1 MTDLRR
7 HHARH
12 VRNALARRDAPF
24 GEAER
29 RVLGLDAIRAAR
41 AEIETWPGYAPT
53 PLRPL
58 PGLAARLGLG
68 AVLYKDEGQRFGLGS
83 FKALG
88 GAYAVLRLLQRHL
101 RERHGV
107 EADAQDLLAGGHREL
122 AREVTVATATDGNHG
137 RSVAWGAERFGA
149 RCVVYI
155 HEHVSP
161 ARERAIA
168 RYGAEVRR
176 VPGGYD
182 DSVRRCAA
190 DAAANGWRL
199 VADTSAEGGGWEVPS
214 MVMQGYGL
222 LALEALEQ
230 AGGEEAPP
238 FTHAFVQAGVGGLA
252 AAVAAVV
259 WQLLGPG
266 RPRIVVVEPER
277 ADCVFRT
284 VAAGRPTPV
293 PGEADT
299 FMACLAAGEVSP
311 AAWEILRTAADDVLA
326 LPDEAA
332 GSAMRALAGGVGGD
346 RPVVAGES
354 GCAAAAG
361 LVAAALDPAL
371 REALALD
378 SGSRVLV
385 IGSEGATDALT
396 YERTVGRPAEAVEA
410 A

>member
-1 MTDLRR
+1 MDLQRFP
-7 HHARH
+7 ARH
-12 VRNALARRDAPF
+12 VRNALARREAPF

-29 RVLGLDAIRAAR
+29 RILGLDSVAAAR

-58 PGLAARLGLG
+58 PGLAGRLGLA
-68 AVLYKDEGQRFGLGS
+68 AVLYKDEGHRFGLGS

-101 RERHGV
+101 RSWHGI
-107 EADAQDLLAGGHREL
+107 EATAADLLAGRHREA
-122 AREVTVATATDGNHG
+122 AREVTAATATDGNHG
-137 RSVAWGAERFGA
+137 RSVAWGAERFGC

-155 HEHVSP
+155 HEHVSA
-161 ARERAIA
+161 AREAGIA
-168 RYGAEVRR
+168 RYGAEMRR

-199 VADTSAEGGGWEVPS
+199 VADTSTDGGWEVPA
-214 MVMQGYGL
+214 MVMQGYGV
-222 LALEALEQ
+222 LAEEVLEQ
-230 AGGEEAPP
+230 AAGEPP
-238 FTHAFVQAGVGGLA
+238 FTHVLVQAGVGGLA
-252 AAVAAVV
+252 AAVAAVM
-259 WQLLGPG
+259 WQRLGAG
-266 RPRIVVVEPER
+266 RPRTVVVEPDL

-284 VAAGRPTPV
+284 VAAGRPTAV
-293 PGEADT
+293 PGEANT

-311 AAWEILRTAADDVLA
+311 AAWAILKVAADDVLS
-326 LPDEAA
+326 LSDEAA
-332 GSAMRALAGGVGGD
+332 RAAMRALAEGVDGD

-361 LVAAALDPAL
+361 LIAAALDPGL

-378 SGSRVLV
+378 PGSRVLV

-396 YERTVGRPAEAVEA
+396 YERTVGRSAEAVA

>member
-1 MTDLRR
+1 MDLRR
-7 HHARH
+7 FPARH
-12 VRNALARRDAPF
+12 VRNASARREAPF

-58 PGLAARLGLG
+58 PGLAGRLGLG
-68 AVLYKDEGQRFGLGS
+68 AVLYKDEGRRFGLGS

-101 RERHGV
+101 RDRHGV
-107 EADAQDLLAGGHREL
+107 EAGAAELLAGRHRAL

-155 HEHVSP
+155 HEGVSP
-161 ARERAIA
+161 AREEGIA

-190 DAAANGWRL
+190 DAAARGWRL
-199 VADTSAEGGGWEVPS
+199 VADTSADGGWEVPA

-222 LALEALEQ
+222 LAEEALEQ
-230 AGGEEAPP
+230 AAGRAP
-238 FTHAFVQAGVGGLA
+238 FTHVFVQAGVGGLA
-252 AAVAAVV
+252 AAVAAVM
-259 WQLLGPG
+259 WQRLGAG

-332 GSAMRALAGGVGGD
+332 GDAMRALADGVGGD

-361 LVAAALDPAL
+361 LVAAALDPRL
-371 REALALD
+371 RERLD
-378 SGSRVLV
+378 LGRESRILV

-396 YERTVGRPAEAVEA
+396 YERTVGRTAEAVEA

>member
-1 MTDLRR
+1 MDLQRFP
-7 HHARH
+7 ARH
-12 VRNALARRDAPF
+12 VGNALAASRDAPF

-58 PGLAARLGLG
+58 PGLASRLGLG
-68 AVLYKDEGQRFGLGS
+68 AVLYKDEGRRFGLGS

-101 RERHGV
+101 RDRHGI
-107 EADAQDLLAGGHREL
+107 EATAADLLAGRHREA
-122 AREVTVATATDGNHG
+122 AREVVVATATDGNHG
-137 RSVAWGAERFGA
+137 RSVAWGAERFGG

-155 HEHVSP
+155 HEGVSRT
-161 ARERAIA
+161 REEGIA

-182 DSVRRCAA
+182 ASVRLCAA
-190 DAAANGWRL
+190 DAATNGWRL
-199 VADTSAEGGGWEVPS
+199 VADTSAEGSGAEVPA

-222 LALEALEQ
+222 LAEEVLEQ
-230 AGGEEAPP
+230 AADGDAPP

-252 AAVAAVV
+252 AAVAAVM
-259 WQLLGPG
+259 WQRLGPA
-266 RPRIVVVEPER
+266 RPRLVVVEPER

-311 AAWEILRTAADDVLA
+311 AAWEVLRGAADDVLA

-332 GSAMRALAGGVGGD
+332 GAAMRALAAGVDGD
-346 RPVVAGES
+346 LPVVAGES
-354 GCAAAAG
+354 GCAAVAG
-361 LVAAALDPAL
+361 LVAAGLDPGL
-371 REALALD
+371 RETLAL
-378 SGSRVLV
+378 GRTSRVLV
-385 IGSEGATDALT
+385 IGSEGATDAVT
-396 YERTVGRPAEAVEA
+396 YERTVGRPAEAVA

>member
-1 MTDLRR
+1 MDLRR
-7 HHARH
+7 YPARH

-29 RVLGLDAIRAAR
+29 RVLGLDAVRAAR

-58 PGLAARLGLG
+58 PGLAGRLGLG
-68 AVLYKDEGQRFGLGS
+68 AVLYKDEGRRFGLGS

-107 EADAQDLLAGGHREL
+107 EAGAAELLASRHRDL

-155 HEHVSP
+155 HEGVSGTR
-161 ARERAIA
+161 AEAIA

-199 VADTSAEGGGWEVPS
+199 VADTSAEGSGWEVPA

-230 AGGEEAPP
+230 AAGEDAP
-238 FTHAFVQAGVGGLA
+238 FTHVFVQAGVGGLA
-252 AAVAAVV
+252 AAVAAVM
-259 WQLLGPG
+259 WQLLGSD
-266 RPRIVVVEPER
+266 RPRVVVVEPEW

-332 GSAMRALAGGVGGD
+332 GSAMRALAEGVGGD

-378 SGSRVLV
+378 RGSRILV

-396 YERTVGRPAEAVEA
+396 YERTVGRPAGAVEA

>member
-1 MTDLRR
+1 MDLQRFP
-7 HHARH
+7 ARH

-29 RVLGLDAIRAAR
+29 RILGLASVASAR

-58 PGLAARLGLG
+58 PGLAGRLGLA
-68 AVLYKDEGQRFGLGS
+68 AVFYKDEGHRFGLGS

-101 RERHGV
+101 SSRHGI
-107 EADAQDLLAGGHREL
+107 EATAADLLAGQHREA
-122 AREVTVATATDGNHG
+122 AREVTAATATDGNHG
-137 RSVAWGAERFGA
+137 RSVAWGAERFGC

-155 HEHVSP
+155 HEQVSA
-161 ARERAIA
+161 AREAGIA
-168 RYGAEVRR
+168 RYGAEMRR

-199 VADTSAEGGGWEVPS
+199 VADTSTDGGWEVPA
-214 MVMQGYGL
+214 MVMQGYGV
-222 LALEALEQ
+222 LAEEALEQ
-230 AGGEEAPP
+230 VAGEPP
-238 FTHAFVQAGVGGLA
+238 FTHILVQAGVGGLA
-252 AAVAAVV
+252 AAVAAVM
-259 WQLLGPG
+259 WQRLGAG
-266 RPRIVVVEPER
+266 RPRTVVVEPEL

-293 PGEADT
+293 PGEANT
-299 FMACLAAGEVSP
+299 FMACLAAGEISP
-311 AAWEILRTAADDVLA
+311 AAWEILKVAADDVLS
-326 LPDEAA
+326 LSDEAA
-332 GSAMRALAGGVGGD
+332 RAAMRALAEGVDGD

-361 LVAAALDPAL
+361 LIAAALDPGL

-378 SGSRVLV
+378 RGSRVLV

-396 YERTVGRPAEAVEA
+396 YERTVGRSAEAVA